1 VLFVLNVEKFYSEKI
16 SERFYNPQHAGK
28 CEFANAIGTSASF
41 VCGSVLRFSLQISD
55 AKIADV
61 KFKVSG
67 CGYLIATADLLAETV
82 INKQLNELH
91 GLEGFNRI
99 VEEKLGKFPAER
111 QHCLNLALETLQ
123 SAFND
128 FRSRKLEEF
137 SGEKALICTC
147 FGVSEETIEQIINE
161 NNCETV
167 EEVADICNAGSGCG
181 SCRLLIQEIIDDL
194 QNML

>member
-28 CEFANAIGTSASF
+28 CEFANATGTNASF